1 MAAPFIIR
9 YDRRVSD
16 SFLSMFL
23 GDGPLSRLR
32 VIAQQAALPLDLQMR
47 KDPKTRAEWASLYAG
62 LTSVLD
68 VKQGEKGLRFKAHPT
83 WSDNPRYG
91 FPSRWATLMDHAKVA
106 VEWPEMELYLE
117 RVIPAAVRAHA
128 MTEGLVQTVVAKK
141 TTDDWAILDREVTP
155 SFRDDQNKQ
164 AALAECR
171 QPLFAT
177 IKAAAATLL
186 NVPAGPK
193 KFGTECDLLALDKTG
208 RLLAIE
214 VKPLD
219 AATIAWVPAQA
230 AMYAR
235 VLQYWIDTDP
245 TTATDGITPRQIIE
259 GTLVQRQQLGHSPGF
274 TVRPAEPMTVTPV
287 VVLQKGSSQRKQ
299 DQMLKIRDL
308 LTKHVRNVPPVE
320 IYEVSIL
327 GDFTRLT

>member
-1 MAAPFIIR
+1 MAASFTIR

-16 SFLSMFL
+16 WFLLLFL
-23 GDGPLSRLR
+23 GDGPLSRMR

-47 KDPKTRAEWASLYAG
+47 KDPKTRAQWASLYAG

-68 VKQGEKGLRFKAHPT
+68 VHQVQEKVKFKAHPT
-83 WSDNPRYG
+83 FSRNPRFG
-91 FPSRWATLMDHAKVA
+91 FKPRWATPMDLAEVRT
-106 VEWPEMELYLE
+106 EWPEIELYLE

-128 MTEGLVQTVVAKK
+128 MTEGAVQTVVAKK

-155 SFRDDQNKQ
+155 SFKDNAYKQ
-164 AALAECR
+164 AVLAECR
-171 QPLFAT
+171 QPLLAST
-177 IKAAAATLL
+177 KAAAATAV

-193 KFGTECDLLALDKTG
+193 KFGTECDLLALDQTG

-214 VKPLD
+214 VKPLG

-230 AMYAR
+230 TMYAR
-235 VLQYWIDTDP
+235 VLQHWIDTDP

-259 GTLVQRQQLGHSPGF
+259 GTLAQRQKLDHSPGF
-274 TVRPAEPMTVTPV
+274 TASPAEPMTVTPV
-287 VVLQKGSSQRKQ
+287 VVLQKGSSQAKR

-327 GDFTRLT
+327 GDFTPLV